1 MPETEVLFFA
11 EEDGSSPILEWLD
24 SMPSKVQDK
33 CIVRIERLAALGHE
47 LRRPQADYLRDGIY
61 ELRPTFQNIQ
71 YRMLYFFMGKQAIIS
86 HGCIKESEVPPKEID
101 LAVDRK
107 NRFAKN
113 PLKHTWREKE

>member
-11 EEDGSSPILEWLD
+11 ENDGSSPILEWLD
-24 SMPSKVQDK
+24 
-33 CIVRIERLAALGHE
+33 RFR
-47 LRRPQADYLRDGIY
+47 
-61 ELRPTFQNIQ
+61 
-71 YRMLYFFMGKQAIIS
+71 
-86 HGCIKESEVPPKEID
+86 EID